1 MNKSILIA
9 SMLLK
14 VGLLSHTVMAA
25 EDRVAQQR
33 VMANLTK
40 DKIPAIERS
49 LLKYAKAGDDYA
61 QLALARIYES
71 DNKHQPNLK
80 IEWYKKSAINGNAE
94 AQFQLGLLYAD
105 GEIPDGDWDTGLFWI
120 EMAAEQGHQQ
130 AGIVF
135 ESMENEY
142 YSIGC

>member
-1 MNKSILIA
+1 MNNRILIA

-14 VGLLSHTVMAA
+14 GCLLSHTVMAA
-25 EDRVAQQR
+25 EDRLEQQR
-33 VMANLTK
+33 IMASLKK
-40 DKIPAIERS
+40 DKMPAIERS

-71 DNKHQPNLK
+71 NSKHQPNLK
-80 IEWYKKSAINGNAE
+80 VEWYKKSAINGNSE

-105 GEIPDGDWDTGLFWI
+105 GEIPDGDWDTGLYWV

-130 AGIVF
+130 AGVVL

-142 YSIGC
+142 YSFGC

>member
-105 GEIPDGDWDTGLFWI
+105 GEIPDGDWDTGLFWV

-130 AGIVF
+130 AGIVL